1 MKKKN
6 KIKVAIIGATSFV
19 GENLLF
25 FLTKKNIKII
35 ATYNSSKIKKKNKNI
50 TWKKLDIRKKK
61 TNFFEY
67 LNYPDIVINL
77 VWMDI
82 PKYLLKKHYQTFIIQ
97 KKFNHNLIENGLKN
111 LIVLGTCYEY
121 GKVNGRVSE
130 KLNCKP
136 LIPYGLAK
144 LKLLN
149 SILDLK
155 KKYNFKFAWLRPF
168 FVYGYN
174 SKRKTLYSIVRD
186 VDKGKK
192 INLQVCG
199 KLVRD
204 FLPIDYLCKIILKL
218 IKLNR
223 DVGILNV
230 CSGKKITIKNF
241 IKKILNDK
249 KKLMNIN
256 MNAKNPN
263 FFEPNYFWGDTKK
276 LKKILSSNNRI

>member
-82 PKYLLKKHYQTFIIQ
+82 PKYLLKKHYQTYIIQ

-121 GKVNGRVSE
+121 GKVNGNISE
-130 KLNCKP
+130 KKLCKP
-136 LIPYGLAK
+136 NTNYGKAK
-144 LKLLN
+144 LKLLEN
-149 SILDLK
+149 LTKLQK
-155 KKYNFKFAWLRPF
+155 NYNFRLAWLRPF
-168 FVYGYN
+168 FIYGEN
-174 SKRKTLYSIVRD
+174 KKRKTLFSLLKEID
-186 VDKGKK
+186 NGKEIK
-192 INLQVCG
+192 LKVCG
-199 KLVRD
+199 NLVRD
-204 FLPIDYLCKIILKL
+204 FLHVNFLCRIIFRLMKY
-218 IKLNR
+218 NSN
-223 DVGILNV
+223 VGILNV
-230 CSGKKITIKNF
+230 CSGKKITVRQFIYNNLKN
-241 IKKILNDK
+241 KDKLNYIS
-249 KKLMNIN
+249 MNGI
-256 MNAKNPN
+256 NPN
-263 FFEPNYFWGDTKK
+263 SFEPDKFWGDTKK
-276 LKKILSSNNRI
+276 LNKIINKRK